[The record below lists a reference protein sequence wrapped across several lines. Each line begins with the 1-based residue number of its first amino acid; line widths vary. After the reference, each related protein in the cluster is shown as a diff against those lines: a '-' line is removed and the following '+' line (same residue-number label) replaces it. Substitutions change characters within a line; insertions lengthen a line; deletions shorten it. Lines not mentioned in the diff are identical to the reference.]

1 VQWIR
6 GLYRGGHSGDRREA
20 KVNHGDAVARFGHVA
35 QGRTT
40 AVAGELISTS
50 RKARGGGGGYDG
62 ESPEWRPAHGFYLA
76 VLSGHWWRK
85 SQRRQRES
93 WRISVV
99 GGEGLPRWRSDL
111 EQALYHGEGH

>member
-50 RKARGGGGGYDG
+50 RKARGGGGG
-62 ESPEWRPAHGFYLA
+62 
-76 VLSGHWWRK
+76 V
-85 SQRRQRES
+85 RRWDPGVASSARLLP
-93 WRISVV
+93 
-99 GGEGLPRWRSDL
+99 GGLIWSL
-111 EQALYHGEGH
+111 VA